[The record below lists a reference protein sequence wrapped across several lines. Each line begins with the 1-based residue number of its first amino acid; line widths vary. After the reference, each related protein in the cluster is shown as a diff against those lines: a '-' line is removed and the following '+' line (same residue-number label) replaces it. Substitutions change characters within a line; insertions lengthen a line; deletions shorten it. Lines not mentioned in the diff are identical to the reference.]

1 MRQKSKWVKFM
12 ERERKFKQ
20 REEDELHNNIR
31 KSVNDKIYTT
41 VQSESVIKKE
51 ESKCKLNQS
60 DNENDGENHQRLSWV
75 GDNREQRKR

>member
-41 VQSESVIKKE
+41 VQSESVAKKE
-51 ESKCKLNQS
+51 ESK
-60 DNENDGENHQRLSWV
+60 
-75 GDNREQRKR
+75 